1 MSMSPDVPHPGK
13 PDPAQGQDTPQ
24 ERALL
29 ERVLDG
35 APVAI
40 LVLDRELR
48 VLRANSP
55 AVRMFGIAAGD
66 KGRRGEDVL
75 PGLFAEVKDLLEH
88 VVGGGGAE
96 VGVETSAPTRTVRHS
111 DRRYLSYY
119 YPLAAADDA
128 IIGVGCIF
136 IDISQQRA
144 AEGALR
150 TGEEERRIILG
161 QVLEAE
167 DAERS
172 RLAFDLHDDTIQ
184 VLWALMVQFDA
195 MIPLATSA
203 NQDDLAAR
211 MMNAREMLADV
222 TERTRSLMFQL
233 HPTAL
238 PEHGLKAAVTT
249 LAEQIAAGIGAE
261 CSVVVPDVRYGRALE
276 ELAFRIVGEALSNV
290 RKHSHADSFSIR
302 IYERDDELRGVV
314 KDDGRGFTASSG
326 SSDPGHLGVR
336 GMKERARLAGGDL
349 TVTSSQGNGVSVE
362 FDLPIDSLTEGW
374 DRRGARP
381 EAAPGAG

>member
-1 MSMSPDVPHPGK
+1 MSMSPDAPHPDE
-13 PDPAQGQDTPQ
+13 PDSAQAQDTPQ

-35 APVAI
+35 APIGIV
-40 LVLDRELR
+40 VLDRELR

-55 AVRMFGIAAGD
+55 ATRMFGIAAGD

-75 PGLFAEVKDLLEH
+75 PGLFAEVRDILDH
-88 VVGGGGAE
+88 VVSGGGAE

-119 YPLAAADDA
+119 YPLAAGDDS
-128 IIGVGCIF
+128 IVGVGCMF

-161 QVLEAE
+161 QVLQAE

-195 MIPLATSA
+195 MIPIATTA
-203 NQDDLAAR
+203 DQQDIASR
-211 MMNAREMLADV
+211 MMDAREMLADV

-238 PEHGLKAAVTT
+238 HEHGLPMAITS
-249 LAEQIAAGIGAE
+249 LAEQIGAGIGAE
-261 CSVVVPDVRYGRALE
+261 WSVVVPDVRYGRTLE
-276 ELAFRIVGEALSNV
+276 ELAFRIVGEALANV
-290 RKHSHADSFSIR
+290 RKHSHADSFSVR
-302 IYERDDELRGVV
+302 LFEGDDQLHGVV
-314 KDDGRGFTASSG
+314 KDDGRGFAAPTT
-326 SSDPGHLGVR
+326 SSDPVHLGVR

-349 TVTSSQGNGVSVE
+349 TMTSSKGKGVSVE
-362 FDLPIDSLTEGW
+362 FALPIDPRTDGW
-374 DRRGARP
+374 DRRD
-381 EAAPGAG
+381 PG